1 MLKLGCRTTAAAV
14 RRITKPGRPDGGP
27 EWKRADLP
35 TAAGEDG

>member
-1 MLKLGCRTTAAAV
+1 MLTLGCRTTAAAA

-27 EWKRADLP
+27 EWMRAGLP